1 MMNAQVKLMPQ
12 ITAQT
17 IAEKV
22 DRFVDLTNQLSFV
35 DALIKER
42 DSLRKQLAEYADSV
56 GSDAVKLTG
65 NKTYVSFTK
74 APLMRSVENIGGFLE
89 AVGLDQFLTAV
100 KISTTVADKLLNET
114 QKTTLFE
121 VSVGARRVK
130 DTGEITQAIQP
141 RQGAQLFEFL
151 SGLSNPDR

>member
-1 MMNAQVKLMPQ
+1 MSAQIKAMPQ
-12 ITAQT
+12 IAVQS
-17 IAEKV
+17 ISEKV

-35 DALIKER
+35 EALIKER
-42 DSLRKQLAEYADSV
+42 DSLRKQLAEHADTI

-65 NKTYVSFTK
+65 NTTYVSFTK
-74 APLMRSVENIGGFLE
+74 APLMRSIENIGGFLE
-89 AVGLDQFLTAV
+89 AVGLDSFLTAV

-114 QKTTLFE
+114 QKTALFE
-121 VSVGARRVK
+121 VTTGARRVK
-130 DTGEITQAIQP
+130 DTGEIMQAVKP